1 MPFYDYKCTACGNRI
16 EVIHGVND
24 LGPGACDVCGGP
36 MRKMLSSPS
45 IVFKGSGWAKKERST
60 SAGSSKGTDKDDAS
74 TDKPAGDTASGGDT
88 GKPDA
93 GMEKKAADGKPASES
108 TTGSGSGDAA

>member
-1 MPFYDYKCTACGNRI
+1 MPFYDYKCTSCGNRI

-24 LGPGACDVCGGP
+24 PGPGACDRCGGP

-60 SAGSSKGTDKDDAS
+60 SSASGKGAEKDGAP
-74 TDKPAGDTASGGDT
+74 TDKPAGDPKAGVET
-88 GKPDA
+88 GKADA
-93 GMEKKAADGKPASES
+93 GTEKPAPDGKSGSDSAA
-108 TTGSGSGDAA
+108 GSGSGDAA